1 MIHII
6 WTAAFC
12 MNEGSVENIIFASY
26 PYTPQGPVLCKDN
39 APIQH
44 FFAYD
49 LDHPDVLF
57 DAKRSIQYDCF
68 CKWQNHPD
76 GLAFPKSTVW
86 SKI

>member
-1 MIHII
+1 
-6 WTAAFC
+6 

-26 PYTPQGPVLCKDN
+26 PYPPLGPVLCKDN

-57 DAKRSIQYDCF
+57 DAKRTIQYDCF
-68 CKWQNHPD
+68 CKWQDHPD